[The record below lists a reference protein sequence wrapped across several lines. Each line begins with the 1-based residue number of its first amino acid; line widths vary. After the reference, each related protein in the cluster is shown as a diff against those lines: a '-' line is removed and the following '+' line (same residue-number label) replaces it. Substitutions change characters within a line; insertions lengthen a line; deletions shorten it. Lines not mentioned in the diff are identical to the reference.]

1 MTAKAHVLETVGKMP
16 DEVTMDEIFDQ
27 MELIAGI
34 ERSIEQLDR
43 GEGVPAEE
51 VRKQLRSWISK

>member
-1 MTAKAHVLETVGKMP
+1 MTAKAQVLETVGNMP
-16 DEVTMDEIFDQ
+16 DEATMDEIFDQ

-43 GEGVPAEE
+43 GEGVPVEE

>member
-1 MTAKAHVLETVGKMP
+1 MTAKAQVLETVGKMP
-16 DEVTMDEIFDQ
+16 DEATMDEIFDE

-51 VRKQLRSWISK
+51 VRKQMCSWIPK

>member
-1 MTAKAHVLETVGKMP
+1 MTAKAQVLETVGKMT
-16 DEVTMDEIFDQ
+16 DEATMDEIFDQ

-43 GEGVPAEE
+43 GEGEPVEE

>member
-1 MTAKAHVLETVGKMP
+1 MP
-16 DEVTMDEIFDQ
+16 DEATMDEIIDQ

-51 VRKQLRSWISK
+51 LRKQIRSWISK

>member
-1 MTAKAHVLETVGKMP
+1 MTAKAQVLETVGKMS
-16 DEVTMDEIFDQ
+16 DEATMDEIFDE

-34 ERSIEQLDR
+34 ERSVEQLDR

-51 VRKQLRSWISK
+51 VRKQMRSWISK